1 MSEKNIGI
9 LTSLFF
15 HLILIGIAIFVH
27 FSILPD
33 SVYKRIEFIEFGFD
47 ESANNER
54 YISPSSQPSRTSD
67 TQDIGRLSN
76 LIPKKVDLPK
86 TFSKSEESVYIPA
99 HEETAFNKLDMN
111 KKIGNT
117 QTKIKT
123 KVDNNLINTS
133 EISKSE
139 DTTALTNDDYLN
151 SLTNRLLGETESD
164 SPYILEGEITNR
176 KRLTEVNPTYPEG
189 VQQSLKVKLK
199 FDVLPDGSVTNIV
212 VIQKANPQFEFNSL
226 NAISQWKFNP
236 LSEDVVQKGIITFIY
251 ELK

>member
-1 MSEKNIGI
+1 MSEKNTGI
-9 LTSLFF
+9 LISIFI
-15 HLILIGIAIFVH
+15 HLILIGIAIFIH

-33 SVYKRIEFIEFGFD
+33 SVYKRIEYIEFGFD

-86 TFSKSEESVYIPA
+86 TFSESEETVYIPK

-111 KKIGNT
+111 NKIGNS
-117 QTKIKT
+117 QTKIKA
-123 KVDNNLINTS
+123 KVDDNLINTS

-139 DTTALTNDDYLN
+139 DTTTLTNDNYLN
-151 SLTNRLLGETESD
+151 SLTNRLLGESESN

-176 KRLTEVNPTYPEG
+176 RILNKVIPTYPES
-189 VQQSLKVKLK
+189 VQQSVKVKIK
-199 FDVLPDGSVTNIV
+199 FDVLPDGSVTNIII
-212 VIQKANPQFEFNSL
+212 IQKAEPRLEFNSL
-226 NAISQWKFNP
+226 NAISKWKFNP
-236 LSEDVVQKGIITFIY
+236 ISQDVIQKGVITFIY